1 MGKAVITS
9 WEKKLLDIGKRNQL
23 VNYRSRVSST
33 LEFYYDDLYD
43 FFDSFTSDKSFILAK
58 LFKNLDEDITLK
70 DINEDDEDELDV
82 KNRVTNA
89 LGKMIDKKDRY
100 TKEEIY
106 EIKERFKPLKT
117 KNYLYTSTIYSKAKN
132 VLSLLRRKAKMY
144 REENGIEAL
153 YMCFGFVEY
162 KEGKEKYLAPL
173 ALIPVEII
181 SKKFNDE
188 QIIRALD
195 DEFLINENFSYY
207 TKINYKI
214 DLNKE
219 NNDVTLKEYIESVM
233 KKLEGASCKF
243 VDAAALGIFSFSK
256 IMMYNDL
263 ALNEDLML
271 KNKWIKLLAGYKVDN
286 LDNDLDEKFIEEPI
300 IDQNQVLAADNSQY
314 KAIYYAK
321 AGKSFVLQGPPGTG
335 KSQTITN
342 MLAELIGQG
351 KKILFVCEKSS
362 ALDVVYN
369 NLKKCDLDMYALPI
383 YDTKANKKEIVKDI
397 YKNIEYLEKN
407 NVKLSDSGK
416 KVIDKV
422 DDMRYFF
429 TTYLSNLTKK
439 RKPLDKSIYDLI
451 N

>member
-162 KEGKEKYLAPL
+162 KEGKE
-173 ALIPVEII
+173 I
-181 SKKFNDE
+181 
-188 QIIRALD
+188 
-195 DEFLINENFSYY
+195 
-207 TKINYKI
+207 
-214 DLNKE
+214 
-219 NNDVTLKEYIESVM
+219 
-233 KKLEGASCKF
+233 C
-243 VDAAALGIFSFSK
+243 
-256 IMMYNDL
+256 
-263 ALNEDLML
+263 
-271 KNKWIKLLAGYKVDN
+271 
-286 LDNDLDEKFIEEPI
+286 
-300 IDQNQVLAADNSQY
+300 
-314 KAIYYAK
+314 
-321 AGKSFVLQGPPGTG
+321 
-335 KSQTITN
+335 
-342 MLAELIGQG
+342 
-351 KKILFVCEKSS
+351 
-362 ALDVVYN
+362 
-369 NLKKCDLDMYALPI
+369 
-383 YDTKANKKEIVKDI
+383 
-397 YKNIEYLEKN
+397 
-407 NVKLSDSGK
+407 
-416 KVIDKV
+416 
-422 DDMRYFF
+422 
-429 TTYLSNLTKK
+429 
-439 RKPLDKSIYDLI
+439 
-451 N
+451 